1 MQEIEIPVKQ
11 PRRFL
16 PADLKIDSWA
26 AVEPYFIELK
36 DRAINSKEELEK
48 WLRDTSELEAVFS
61 EDLAWRYIRMT
72 CHTDNK
78 EYTDA
83 YQFYVTEIEPKA
95 APIYNELNKKLVAS
109 PFVNQLDQEKYK
121 IFLRGVRKAL
131 ELYRDENIPLFTEIQ
146 TEAQKYQSIMGAMTV
161 THDGKE
167 ITMQKA
173 ASYLKD
179 TDRKLR
185 EEIYYKMSERRAKE
199 EPGLNELFN
208 KLVAL
213 RHKVAENADYK
224 NYRDYKFD
232 ELGRFDYTVEDCYAF
247 QDSIAREVVPVSGQL
262 DRERKKAL
270 GLDSLKPWDTEVDVT
285 GRPPLKPVSSGEELT
300 DKTIEC
306 FTRIRPFYGEC
317 IAIMREMGQLD
328 LDSRI
333 GKAPG
338 GYNYP
343 LYETGVPF
351 IFMNSVGSHR
361 DLVTMVHE
369 GGHAIHSFVT
379 RNLELTDFKRTPSEV
394 AELASMAMEL
404 ISMEHWEVFFP
415 NEEDLK
421 RARKEQLEKIL
432 KTLPWIAAVD
442 KFQHW
447 IYENPTH
454 TTSDREEAWLR
465 IIKQFGSPEVDWTG
479 NEDAR
484 RRMWQGQLHIF
495 EIPFYYIEYG
505 MAQLGAIAVWRNYK
519 RNPQQALDG
528 YEAALKLGYTK
539 SIPEIYEAAGIRFD
553 FSQQYVK
560 ELVDFIKEEL
570 AKI

>member
-1 MQEIEIPVKQ
+1 VM
-11 PRRFL
+11 
-16 PADLKIDSWA
+16 
-26 AVEPYFIELK
+26 
-36 DRAINSKEELEK
+36 
-48 WLRDTSELEAVFS
+48 
-61 EDLAWRYIRMT
+61 
-72 CHTDNK
+72 
-78 EYTDA
+78 
-83 YQFYVTEIEPKA
+83 
-95 APIYNELNKKLVAS
+95 
-109 PFVNQLDQEKYK
+109 
-121 IFLRGVRKAL
+121 
-131 ELYRDENIPLFTEIQ
+131 
-146 TEAQKYQSIMGAMTV
+146 
-161 THDGKE
+161 HDGKE

-185 EEIYYKMSERRAKE
+185 EEMFYKMKERRARE
-199 EPGLNELFN
+199 EDGLNELFN
-208 KLVAL
+208 KLTKL
-213 RHKVAENADYK
+213 RHQVAVNAGYK

-247 QDSIAREVVPVSGQL
+247 HDSISSEIVPIIAKI
-262 DRERKKAL
+262 DRERREAL
-270 GLDSLKPWDTEVDVT
+270 GLDSLKPWDTEVDIT
-285 GRPPLKPVSSGEELT
+285 GKPPLRPVSSGEELT
-300 DKTIEC
+300 QKTIEC
-306 FTRIRPFYGEC
+306 FTRIRPYYGEC
-317 IAIMREMGQLD
+317 IAVMREMGQLD

-379 RNLELTDFKRTPSEV
+379 RDLELTDFKRTPSEV

-404 ISMEHWEVFFP
+404 ISMEHWHVFFP
-415 NEEDLK
+415 DAGDLK
-421 RARKEQLEKIL
+421 RARKEQLEKVL
-432 KTLPWIAAVD
+432 RTLPWIGAVD

-447 IYENPTH
+447 IYENPQH
-454 TTSDREEAWLR
+454 TTEERNDAWIR
-465 IIKQFGSPEVDWTG
+465 IIRQFGSPEVDWTG
-479 NEDAR
+479 NEDSQ

-539 SIPEIYEAAGIRFD
+539 SIPEIYSAAGIKFD
-553 FSQQYVK
+553 FSAQYVK
-560 ELVDFIKEEL
+560 ELADFVKEEL
-570 AKI
+570 GKI